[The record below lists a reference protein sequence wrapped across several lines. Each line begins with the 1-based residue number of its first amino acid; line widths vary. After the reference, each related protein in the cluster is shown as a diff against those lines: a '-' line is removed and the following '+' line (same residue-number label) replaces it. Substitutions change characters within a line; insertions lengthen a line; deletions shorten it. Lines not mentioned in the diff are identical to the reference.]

1 METRE
6 RRVRKKVH
14 FLKCEMGGATSAR
27 PSLLLRLALLLFLA
41 EHGVCRNYSRGDF
54 PADFVFG
61 AGTSAY
67 QYEGAVDEDGRKP
80 SIWDAFTHEG
90 RAPYKGNGDVASDG
104 YHKYKEDVKLM
115 SDMGLEAYKF
125 SISWSRLLPDGRG
138 IVNSKGLNYYNNVI
152 DEIVKQ
158 GIKLHVTLCHGDLPQ
173 VLQDEYG
180 GWLNKRI
187 VDDFKDYA
195 NVCFREF
202 GDRVSQWTTFAEP
215 NIMAMAGYDT
225 GIFAPGRCSYP
236 FGPNGCPA
244 GNSTTE
250 PYIVAHNVLL
260 THARV
265 VELYRN
271 TYQANQGGQIG
282 MNIFSVWQYPLTN
295 SLLDFQATQRSL
307 EFLIGWYL
315 HPLIFGDY
323 PDIMKKNAG
332 QRIPSFT
339 QEQLELVKGSFD
351 FISLNHYSSCFVS
364 DDSNSSQL
372 SQRDYVA
379 DMFVRI
385 GVSSNGTD
393 TKGLPTKLRAD
404 PLGLQRMLEYIKK
417 NYGNPPVYIEENG
430 YGLGEAD
437 SLADTDRI
445 DYLSVYI
452 GSVLSAMRNGVNVK
466 GYFVWSFVDLF
477 ELLGG
482 YNSRFGLY
490 HVDFDAKERTRVPK
504 LSAYWYS
511 NFLKNIAVIDF
522 EGIDAG
528 EMFKAT
534 Q

>member
-1 METRE
+1 
-6 RRVRKKVH
+6 
-14 FLKCEMGGATSAR
+14 MGASSLR

-41 EHGVCRNYSRGDF
+41 EHGVCRSYSRGDF

-80 SIWDAFTHEG
+80 SIWDTFTHEG
-90 RAPYKGNGDVASDG
+90 RGPHKSNGDVASDG

-115 SDMGLEAYKF
+115 TDIGLEAYKF

-138 IVNSKGLNYYNNVI
+138 VINSKGLNYYNNVI
-152 DEIVKQ
+152 NEIFKQ
-158 GIKLHVTLCHGDLPQ
+158 GIKLHVTLYHGDLPQ

-187 VDDFKDYA
+187 VDDFKEYA

-215 NIMAMAGYDT
+215 NIMAIAGYDN

-236 FGPNGCPA
+236 FGTYGCTA

-271 TYQANQGGQIG
+271 TYQDNQGGQIG
-282 MNIFSVWQYPLTN
+282 INIYSMWYYPLTS
-295 SLLDFQATQRSL
+295 SLLDL
-307 EFLIGWYL
+307 EAAERALDFMIDWCL

-323 PDIMKKNAG
+323 PEIMKKNVG
-332 QRIPSFT
+332 PRLPSFT
-339 QEQLELVKGSFD
+339 QEQLEIVKGSFD
-351 FISLNHYSSCFVS
+351 FISLNHYTSSFVS
-364 DDSNSSQL
+364 DNSNGSQL
-372 SQRDYVA
+372 SQRDYFA
-379 DMFVRI
+379 DMFVKM
-385 GVSSNGTD
+385 GGSSNGTETD
-393 TKGLPTKLRAD
+393 QGLPFKMLTD
-404 PLGLQRMLEYIKK
+404 PLGLLRMLEHIKE

-430 YGLGEAD
+430 YGLGGAD
-437 SLADTDRI
+437 TLADTDRI
-445 DYLSVYI
+445 NYLSVYI
-452 GSVLSAMRNGVNVK
+452 GSVLDAMRNGAKVK
-466 GYFVWSFVDLF
+466 GYFVWSLMDLF
-477 ELLGG
+477 ELLSG
-482 YNSRFGLY
+482 YNSCFGLY
-490 HVDFDAKERTRVPK
+490 RVNFDDEERTRVPK

-511 NFLKNIAVIDF
+511 NFLKKNIEVIDF
-522 EGIDAG
+522 EGFVAG
-528 EMFKAT
+528 EKFSAT